1 MPRYRFQL
9 ASIQK
14 LRESHRDQQRERLAE
29 AVYAQTELT
38 ARSEAVAN
46 EIAEITAKQR
56 AALRS
61 ENIDLNAII
70 DRQRYELLLKAHEK
84 TLLQQAATLDEETQR
99 RRATLSEADGEVRV
113 LEKLNER
120 RRREFQQAEER
131 KEDQRLSEVALQQYV
146 RRQLR

>member
-84 TLLQQAATLDEETQR
+84 TLLQQAATLDEETER
-99 RRATLSEADGEVRV
+99 RRATLAAADSEVRV
-113 LEKLNER
+113 LEKLNDR
-120 RRREFQQAEER
+120 RQREFKQAEDR
-131 KEDQRLSEVALQQYV
+131 KEEQRLSEVALHQYI